1 MLSESVEVGGA
12 PDTEQTKGMVTSLWF
27 IAENIGGYVGSSGGG
42 LVSAHWLIR
51 ETMETRSHSLVSE
64 TKGTRSH
71 WLPYG
76 TKEARSHW
84 SLLFT
89 GI

>member
-51 ETMETRSHSLVSE
+51 ETKEARSHYWVLRE
-64 TKGTRSH
+64 TKET
-71 WLPYG
+71 
-76 TKEARSHW
+76 RSHW